1 MHRWVHKEESQ
12 VTSWLIRAL
21 KTICTYYSQEAG
33 RPHDLVTK
41 GLGFKNPQ
49 IRKQGLDPMWNG
61 DGIQAQAH
69 FSLQTQ
75 DLQRVDISSK
85 RWTRKKKKKKGKYS
99 GGKERQQRSLLVS
112 SGFGVETEV
121 LWRNWIL
128 REFVTMGLLLRFL
141 LPTYKNLF
149 QNQLYPCD
157 SLEV

>member
-85 RWTRKKKKKKGKYS
+85 RWTRKKKKKKRKILWWQREIAKKLVGLFWIWS
-99 GGKERQQRSLLVS
+99 GNRSTLKKLDPQRICNNGPAPQIS
-112 SGFGVETEV
+112 TPH
-121 LWRNWIL
+121 I
-128 REFVTMGLLLRFL
+128 
-141 LPTYKNLF
+141 
-149 QNQLYPCD
+149 
-157 SLEV
+157 